1 MLYICVEMAYRQWW
15 CVVLLMCPNWEGDSV
30 CACMMQ
36 KLITLMPT
44 TTKKTKRLFLSL
56 SSSSY
61 ARVKK
66 FNVSHKDKFASVFTM
81 RKYVTK
87 GVVTPMMIIISSTS
101 SSSSVSKVKDKR
113 KEVIAEN
120 SSSSFLDNET
130 AADDLDRNV
139 YVIQKGSRPTQQSF
153 LCYRT
158 LYFFKFSCAWRNLT
172 EKRW

>member
-1 MLYICVEMAYRQWW
+1 MCLHDAKANNFDADDNEEDEEAISIIV
-15 CVVLLMCPNWEGDSV
+15 VVL
-30 CACMMQ
+30 CARKEIQ
-36 KLITLMPT
+36 RT
-44 TTKKTKRLFLSL
+44 
-56 SSSSY
+56 
-61 ARVKK
+61 
-66 FNVSHKDKFASVFTM
+66 SHKDKFASVFTM

-87 GVVTPMMIIISSTS
+87 GVVTPMMIIISST

-139 YVIQKGSRPTQQSF
+139 YVIQKGSEPTQHSF

-158 LYFFKFSCAWRNLT
+158 TYTSSNFLVRGVI
-172 EKRW
+172 

>member
-1 MLYICVEMAYRQWW
+1 MCLHDAKANNFDADDNEEDEEAISIIVVV
-15 CVVLLMCPNWEGDSV
+15 VVL
-30 CACMMQ
+30 CARKEIQ
-36 KLITLMPT
+36 RT
-44 TTKKTKRLFLSL
+44 
-56 SSSSY
+56 
-61 ARVKK
+61 
-66 FNVSHKDKFASVFTM
+66 SHKDKFASVFTM

-139 YVIQKGSRPTQQSF
+139 YVIQKGSRPTQHSF

-172 EKRW
+172 EKR

>member
-1 MLYICVEMAYRQWW
+1 MCLHDAKAKNFDADDNEEDEEAISIIVV
-15 CVVLLMCPNWEGDSV
+15 VVL
-30 CACMMQ
+30 CARKEIQ
-36 KLITLMPT
+36 RT
-44 TTKKTKRLFLSL
+44 
-56 SSSSY
+56 
-61 ARVKK
+61 
-66 FNVSHKDKFASVFTM
+66 SHKDKFASVFTM

-87 GVVTPMMIIISSTS
+87 GVVTPMMIIISST

-139 YVIQKGSRPTQQSF
+139 YVIQKGSGPTQHSF

-158 LYFFKFSCAWRNLT
+158 LYFFKFSCAWRDLT
-172 EKRW
+172 EKR

>member
-1 MLYICVEMAYRQWW
+1 MCLHDAKANNFDADDNEEDEEAISIIVV
-15 CVVLLMCPNWEGDSV
+15 VVL
-30 CACMMQ
+30 CARKEIQ
-36 KLITLMPT
+36 RT
-44 TTKKTKRLFLSL
+44 
-56 SSSSY
+56 
-61 ARVKK
+61 
-66 FNVSHKDKFASVFTM
+66 SHKDKFASVFTM

-87 GVVTPMMIIISSTS
+87 GVVTPMMIIISSTSS

-139 YVIQKGSRPTQQSF
+139 YVIQKGSRPTQHSF

-158 LYFFKFSCAWRNLT
+158 LYFFKFSCAWRDLT
-172 EKRW
+172 EKR

>member
-1 MLYICVEMAYRQWW
+1 MHDAKANNFDADDNEEDEEAISIIVV
-15 CVVLLMCPNWEGDSV
+15 VVL
-30 CACMMQ
+30 CALKEIQ
-36 KLITLMPT
+36 RT
-44 TTKKTKRLFLSL
+44 
-56 SSSSY
+56 
-61 ARVKK
+61 
-66 FNVSHKDKFASVFTM
+66 SHKDKFASVFTM

-139 YVIQKGSRPTQQSF
+139 YVTQKGSGPTQYSF

-172 EKRW
+172 EKR

>member
-1 MLYICVEMAYRQWW
+1 MCLHDAKANNFDADDNEEDEEAISIIV
-15 CVVLLMCPNWEGDSV
+15 VVL
-30 CACMMQ
+30 CARKEIQ
-36 KLITLMPT
+36 RT
-44 TTKKTKRLFLSL
+44 
-56 SSSSY
+56 
-61 ARVKK
+61 
-66 FNVSHKDKFASVFTM
+66 SHKDKFASVFTM

-139 YVIQKGSRPTQQSF
+139 YVIQKGSRPTQHSF

-158 LYFFKFSCAWRNLT
+158 SSNFLVRGVI
-172 EKRW
+172 

>member
-1 MLYICVEMAYRQWW
+1 MCLHDAKAKNFDADDNEEAISIIVV
-15 CVVLLMCPNWEGDSV
+15 VVL
-30 CACMMQ
+30 CARKEIQ
-36 KLITLMPT
+36 RT
-44 TTKKTKRLFLSL
+44 
-56 SSSSY
+56 
-61 ARVKK
+61 
-66 FNVSHKDKFASVFTM
+66 SHKDKFASVFTM

-87 GVVTPMMIIISSTS
+87 GVVTPMMIIISST

-139 YVIQKGSRPTQQSF
+139 YVIQKGSGPTQHSF

-158 LYFFKFSCAWRNLT
+158 LYFFKFSCAWRDLT
-172 EKRW
+172 EKR

>member
-1 MLYICVEMAYRQWW
+1 MRRPDASEVTKEM
-15 CVVLLMCPNWEGDSV
+15 CL
-30 CACMMQ
+30 CMMQ

-44 TTKKTKRLFLSL
+44 TTTKMLFL

-61 ARVKK
+61 AQR
-66 FNVSHKDKFASVFTM
+66 NSTSHKAKCASVFTM

-139 YVIQKGSRPTQQSF
+139 YVIQKGSEPTQHSF

-158 LYFFKFSCAWRNLT
+158 TYTSSNFLVRGVI
-172 EKRW
+172 

>member
-1 MLYICVEMAYRQWW
+1 MCLHDAKANNFDADDNEEDEEAISIIVVV
-15 CVVLLMCPNWEGDSV
+15 VVL
-30 CACMMQ
+30 CALKEIQ
-36 KLITLMPT
+36 RT
-44 TTKKTKRLFLSL
+44 
-56 SSSSY
+56 
-61 ARVKK
+61 
-66 FNVSHKDKFASVFTM
+66 SHKDKFASVFTM

-130 AADDLDRNV
+130 AAYLDRNV
-139 YVIQKGSRPTQQSF
+139 YVIQKGSRPTQHSF

-158 LYFFKFSCAWRNLT
+158 LYFFKFSCAWRDLT
-172 EKRW
+172 EKR

>member
-1 MLYICVEMAYRQWW
+1 MCLHDAKANNFDADDNEEDEEAISIIVV
-15 CVVLLMCPNWEGDSV
+15 VVL
-30 CACMMQ
+30 CARKEIQ
-36 KLITLMPT
+36 RT
-44 TTKKTKRLFLSL
+44 
-56 SSSSY
+56 
-61 ARVKK
+61 
-66 FNVSHKDKFASVFTM
+66 SHKDKFASVFTM

-87 GVVTPMMIIISSTS
+87 GVVTPMMIIISST

-139 YVIQKGSRPTQQSF
+139 YVIQKGSEPTQHSF

-158 LYFFKFSCAWRNLT
+158 LYFFKFSCAWRDLT
-172 EKRW
+172 EKR

>member
-1 MLYICVEMAYRQWW
+1 MCLHDAKANNFDADDNEEDEEAISII
-15 CVVLLMCPNWEGDSV
+15 VVAL
-30 CACMMQ
+30 CARKEIQ
-36 KLITLMPT
+36 RT
-44 TTKKTKRLFLSL
+44 
-56 SSSSY
+56 
-61 ARVKK
+61 
-66 FNVSHKDKFASVFTM
+66 SHKDKFASVFTM

-139 YVIQKGSRPTQQSF
+139 YVIQKGSRPTQHSF

-158 LYFFKFSCAWRNLT
+158 SSNFLVRGVI
-172 EKRW
+172 

>member
-1 MLYICVEMAYRQWW
+1 MCLHDAKANNFDADDNEEDEEAISIIV
-15 CVVLLMCPNWEGDSV
+15 VVL
-30 CACMMQ
+30 CARKEIQ
-36 KLITLMPT
+36 RT
-44 TTKKTKRLFLSL
+44 
-56 SSSSY
+56 
-61 ARVKK
+61 
-66 FNVSHKDKFASVFTM
+66 SHKDKFASVFTM

-130 AADDLDRNV
+130 AADHLDRNV
-139 YVIQKGSRPTQQSF
+139 YVTQKGSEPTQHSF

-158 LYFFKFSCAWRNLT
+158 LYFFKFSCAWRDLT
-172 EKRW
+172 EKR

>member
-15 CVVLLMCPNWEGDSV
+15 CVVLMCPNWEGDSV

-56 SSSSY
+56 SSSY

-66 FNVSHKDKFASVFTM
+66 FNVHLTRTNLLQFLPWENMSPKASSL
-81 RKYVTK
+81 
-87 GVVTPMMIIISSTS
+87 PWWSSYHLLAAAV
-101 SSSSVSKVKDKR
+101 SVSKVKDKR

-139 YVIQKGSRPTQQSF
+139 YVTQKGSEPTQHSF

-158 LYFFKFSCAWRNLT
+158 TYTSSNFLVRGVI
-172 EKRW
+172 

>member
-1 MLYICVEMAYRQWW
+1 MHDAKANNFDADDNEEDEEAISIIVV
-15 CVVLLMCPNWEGDSV
+15 VVL
-30 CACMMQ
+30 CALKEIQ
-36 KLITLMPT
+36 RT
-44 TTKKTKRLFLSL
+44 
-56 SSSSY
+56 
-61 ARVKK
+61 
-66 FNVSHKDKFASVFTM
+66 SHKDKFASVFTM

-172 EKRW
+172 EKR